1 MLWSNRAS
9 LPPRDPTE
17 EAGCY
22 WGVSELGKEDRIKG
36 MNAAWK
42 ISTVPLPPWLGAAG
56 LWEGV
61 NLRCGSALGA

>member
-1 MLWSNRAS
+1 MLWSNPAS
-9 LPPRDPTE
+9 LPPRDPIQ

-42 ISTVPLPPWLGAAG
+42 IS
-56 LWEGV
+56 
-61 NLRCGSALGA
+61 SALLSLCLLGPELQGSGKEST